1 MSTGS
6 EASGGRS
13 KRAAV
18 RGRSAPDGM
27 TLAVEGH
34 ALVKEYRDQEVDVH
48 ALRGVDIE
56 VGSGEFVAVMGPSGS
71 GKSTLLHLLGGL
83 DVPTSGDVSIAGEQL
98 AALSK
103 ERLAALRRNK
113 IGFVFQLYNL
123 IASLTVVENVA
134 LPAIAAGESPT
145 SIRGRLDELL
155 GLVGL
160 DGKGDR
166 FPPQLSGGEQQRV
179 AVARAL
185 VREPAV
191 VLADEPTGNLDSR
204 TGEDLLELF
213 VRCNTSG
220 QTIVLVTHDSRVASA
235 ARRVLFMR
243 DGAFIEETELKPTG
257 QKLTE
262 LVQLGDEKAPK
273 RGART
278 SGRR

>member
-1 MSTGS
+1 
-6 EASGGRS
+6 
-13 KRAAV
+13 
-18 RGRSAPDGM
+18 M

-273 RGART
+273 PGART
-278 SGRR
+278 SGLR